1 MIIIF
6 SDFQA
11 IQFVEPKFWCDIS
24 YYELNN
30 RVGEAFHAS
39 ESSLWIDG
47 FTDPSNKLVNV
58 SLDTRA
64 LFVLL
69 NIAKQI
75 LCHTVPT

>member
-1 MIIIF
+1 M
-6 SDFQA
+6 STEFQA

-47 FTDPSNKLVNV
+47 FTDPSNK
-58 SLDTRA
+58 
-64 LFVLL
+64 
-69 NIAKQI
+69 
-75 LCHTVPT
+75 